1 MARRFSVTFDDTRAD
16 RIERMAQRLKT
27 QPDSLLLHFLLEKL
41 TELENPAGYTV
52 RSKETPKYDYTC
64 R

>member
-1 MARRFSVTFDDTRAD
+1 MAKKFSVVFNDRNAE

-27 QPDSLLLHFLLEKL
+27 EPNSLLCGFLLEKL

-52 RSKETPKYDYTC
+52 RSKETNYDAKC
-64 R
+64 FR